1 MSLSVAPRLPS
12 PTPGAHAAPG
22 REWAKRFELV
32 PSMKEMLDSA
42 PVMKIHKGEVK
53 LNAPKIEEIKGPA
66 DAPTN
71 SVIEQFRLALS
82 KIQTPVCYSPIPAP
96 SSVCK
101 KRLRESEDAEDDDC
115 VMCAPVG
122 CARPSEDARAGTTNA
137 SAVVVPVGVCP
148 GDRITFY
155 DRKNRMLTHQYATVP
170 EGTAEGEPIPNYRE
184 PICSAEGCH
193 VLMVD
198 GENGVLTAARQKTQ
212 HAIRLHVHKKHCR
225 NPTCNVLGCRDD
237 SYEAVFKSEGMSESK
252 KAYEAYW
259 SRKRGRRR

>member
-1 MSLSVAPRLPS
+1 
-12 PTPGAHAAPG
+12 
-22 REWAKRFELV
+22 
-32 PSMKEMLDSA
+32 MKKMLDST

-66 DAPTN
+66 DGPTN

-82 KIQTPVCYSPIPAP
+82 KIQVPVCYSPIPTP
-96 SSVCK
+96 SSKSK
-101 KRLRESEDAEDDDC
+101 KRPRGAEEGEDDERDERIA
-115 VMCAPVG
+115 CAPIEF
-122 CARPSEDARAGTTNA
+122 ARSSEEARAALAGA
-137 SAVVVPVGVCP
+137 SAVFVPVGTCP

-155 DRKNRMLTHQYATVP
+155 NRKNRMLTHQYVTVP
-170 EGTAEGEPIPNYRE
+170 EETAEGERIPDCRE
-184 PICSAEGCH
+184 PVCSAEGCR

-198 GENGVLTAARQKTQ
+198 GEHGVLTAARQKTQ

-237 SYEAVFKSEGMSESK
+237 SYEAVFKSEGMPESK

-259 SRKRGRRR
+259 SRQRRRRR